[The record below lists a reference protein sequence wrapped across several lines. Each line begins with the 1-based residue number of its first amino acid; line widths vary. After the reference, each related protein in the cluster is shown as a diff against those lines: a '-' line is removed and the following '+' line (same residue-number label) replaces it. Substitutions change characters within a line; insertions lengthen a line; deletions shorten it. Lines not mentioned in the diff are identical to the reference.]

1 MSTFAT
7 LPSTRPATMTPAGDN
22 SAAQPPAQPD
32 GRSRPAQG
40 SPGRRGAAVLAS
52 LVINFAVPLAAYY
65 ELRHHGASSAAA
77 LALSG
82 AIPVAYTVV
91 VLAIRRRLDPLGV
104 ISIVSFALG
113 VLISWVSGGNTLALE
128 LQDPALT
135 GLAGIACLI
144 SVALRRPLHP
154 YLLRLL
160 GRSDAK
166 YTDIARRAQH
176 GTSMLTTLIIGLAFT
191 GHAIAITILA
201 LTEPASRFVALQNP
215 VGLPFFGVGIAVLFF
230 YRSRL
235 QARQRTEAAATAAD
249 AATPADD
256 GQPGQ
261 QS

>member
-7 LPSTRPATMTPAGDN
+7 LPSPCPATVIHAEDN
-22 SAAQPPAQPD
+22 SAAQPPAQPE
-32 GRSRPAQG
+32 GSRPAKG

-52 LVINFAVPLAAYY
+52 LVINFAVPLGAYY
-65 ELRHHGASSAAA
+65 ELRHHGASSALA

-82 AIPVAYTVV
+82 AIPVAYTLV

-104 ISIVSFALG
+104 ISIVSFAVG

-144 SVALRRPLHP
+144 SVAIRRPLHP

-166 YTDIARRAQH
+166 YTDIAARAQH
-176 GTSMLTTLIIGLAFT
+176 GTSMLTTLVIGLAFT

-215 VGLPFFGVGIAVLFF
+215 VGLPFFGLGIAVLFF

-235 QARQRTEAAATAAD
+235 QARQRTEAAAATSAD
-249 AATPADD
+249 TTPGHDD
-256 GQPGQ
+256 QPGQ